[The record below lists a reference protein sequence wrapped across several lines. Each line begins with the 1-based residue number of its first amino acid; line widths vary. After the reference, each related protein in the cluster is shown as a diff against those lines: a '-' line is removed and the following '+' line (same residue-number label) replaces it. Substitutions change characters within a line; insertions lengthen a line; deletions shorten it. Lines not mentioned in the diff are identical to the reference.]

1 MAKSQGVPPPLAVET
16 LPGECSPPRT
26 QGLGAKVRRRDSN
39 PPHSDSV
46 PTPEEVRNP
55 TLLESDVAPPPAAEA
70 ELCAQRLTGPLPG
83 GAKWGV
89 AQGVLGNV
97 VQKLRNGHKNRR
109 KASFPRLLI

>member
-1 MAKSQGVPPPLAVET
+1 M
-16 LPGECSPPRT
+16 LP
-26 QGLGAKVRRRDSN
+26 A
-39 PPHSDSV
+39 SDSGAWGESQEAGLEPATQRFG

-83 GAKWGV
+83 GAKWAV